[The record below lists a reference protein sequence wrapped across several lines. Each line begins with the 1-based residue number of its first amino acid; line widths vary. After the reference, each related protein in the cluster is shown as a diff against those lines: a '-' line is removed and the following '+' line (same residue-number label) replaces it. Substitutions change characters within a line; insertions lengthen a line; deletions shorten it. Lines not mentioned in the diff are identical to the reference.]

1 MFGFALGVRNKP
13 CPPCECKPR
22 KQAWVFHL
30 PGAQGIPRWL
40 LPPSCPTSCTGSQ
53 LTSHWGPIWL
63 LVWVRACAQRPCR
76 QSWQKEGCAKWVSS
90 NSWAHSPHATLQE
103 VSDLPLCPW
112 GATSLIIPP
121 LVPWGRVG
129 EHRIIVTD
137 HVLER
142 EPRRPEA
149 GGKQAMKTALCL
161 QPPYTGLV
169 FLLYDNWVKH

>member
-1 MFGFALGVRNKP
+1 MRALCSEALKAAPAERTPCQVGV
-13 CPPCECKPR
+13 
-22 KQAWVFHL
+22 KQ
-30 PGAQGIPRWL
+30 
-40 LPPSCPTSCTGSQ
+40 Q
-53 LTSHWGPIWL
+53 LGT
-63 LVWVRACAQRPCR
+63 
-76 QSWQKEGCAKWVSS
+76 
-90 NSWAHSPHATLQE
+90 QE
-103 VSDLPLCPW
+103 VPDLPLCPW

-142 EPRRPEA
+142 EPYRPEA
-149 GGKQAMKTALCL
+149 GGERVMKTALCL